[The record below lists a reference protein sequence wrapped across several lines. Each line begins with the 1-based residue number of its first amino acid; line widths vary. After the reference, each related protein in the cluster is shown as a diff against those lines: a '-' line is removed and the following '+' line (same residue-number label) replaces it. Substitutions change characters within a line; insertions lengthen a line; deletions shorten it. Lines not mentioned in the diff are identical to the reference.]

1 MRNFVLF
8 SFLFLFI
15 SNCTYSQVQ
24 SLSDTFEGNGNI
36 SSWVEDDCVLDKAF
50 VNPFKIG
57 INNSATVLKYSDI
70 GGLYANVKFNTSTN
84 FNLSTNSTFSLKIY
98 VPSSGITGNQTNKI
112 SLKLQNGSLPE
123 PWSTQSEII
132 KPIVLNQWQIITFNF
147 ASDSY
152 INLDPNSINPT
163 YRTDFNRVLIQINGE
178 NNTNKVI
185 AYIDDFLYTFTDNV
199 PKFNKLVWSDE
210 FDGNGAINPLNW
222 FQQTQLPS
230 GGTWFNGEIQ
240 HYTNRQTNSFVNNGS
255 LNIVAKR
262 EAFTNQGQTKQF
274 TSARLNSKFAFQYG
288 RVEVRAKMPT
298 GPGTF
303 PAIWMLGKNIIEPG
317 SYWTSTYGK
326 VGWPAC
332 GEIDIIEHWGTN
344 QNFVQSAM
352 HTPSSS
358 GSTINKGG
366 QKIGTVS
373 SQFHVYALEW
383 TTEKM
388 VFSVDNNVH
397 YVYNPAEKNAQTWPF
412 NGQQYILLNV
422 AMLPSVETNFTQSA
436 MEIDY
441 VRVYQESALSNLNVE
456 KLIDIVLYP
465 NPVTNKLNININ
477 DSLLGVSAKIYSLLG
492 QELYSLILDEK
503 QNTVDLSN
511 YQKGIYLINI
521 ENKKGTKTYKFIK
534 N

>member
-1 MRNFVLF
+1 MRNFLF
-8 SFLFLFI
+8 LSFLFI
-15 SNCTYSQVQ
+15 SSSNYSQVQ

-36 SSWVEDDCVLDKAF
+36 SSWVEDDCGLDKAF

-70 GGLYANVKFNTSTN
+70 GGLYANVKFNTSSN
-84 FNLSTNSTFSLKIY
+84 FNLTTSSTFSLKIY
-98 VPSSGITGNQTNKI
+98 VPSSGITGNQNNKI

-132 KPIVLNQWQIITFNF
+132 KPIVLDQWQIITFNF
-147 ASDSY
+147 ASDPY
-152 INLDPNSINPT
+152 LNLDPNSINPI

-185 AYIDDFLYTFTDNV
+185 AYIDDFLYTYSDNA

-222 FQQTQLPS
+222 FQQTQLPA
-230 GGTWFNGEIQ
+230 GGSWFNGEIQ
-240 HYTNRQTNSFVNNGS
+240 HYTNRQVNSFISNGS

-262 EAFTNQGQTKQF
+262 EIYSNQGQTKQF

-298 GPGTF
+298 GLGTF
-303 PAIWMLGKNIIEPG
+303 PAIWMLGKNIKEPG
-317 SYWTSTYGK
+317 SYWTSTSGT
-326 VGWPAC
+326 VNWPAC

-358 GSTINKGG
+358 GSTINRGG
-366 QKIGTVS
+366 QTIGTVS

-412 NGQQYILLNV
+412 NAQQYILLNV
-422 AMLPSVETNFTQSA
+422 AMLPSVATNFTQSA

-441 VRVYQESALSNLNVE
+441 VRVYQESALSTSNSIKDEN
-456 KLIDIVLYP
+456 IIVFP
-465 NPVTNKLNININ
+465 NPASNQINIR
-477 DSLLGVSAKIYSLLG
+477 VSENTMGSEVKIYSIIG
-492 QELYSLILDEK
+492 QELATHILNRPENSFDI
-503 QNTVDLSN
+503 SN
-511 YQKGIYLINI
+511 YQKGIYLIKI
-521 ENKKGTKTYKFIK
+521 KSLKGIQTYRFLK